1 LLAISAIL
9 IIRFIPRLHE
19 LTKFELINPMSLN
32 HGIMIESGK
41 DFILKLVLCYNLD
54 FLKAYYWDRNN
65 GSLLPLCK

>member
-41 DFILKLVLCYNLD
+41 DFILKLVFFYNPD
-54 FLKAYYWDRNN
+54 FSKAYY
-65 GSLLPLCK
+65 

>member
-32 HGIMIESGK
+32 HGIMIK
-41 DFILKLVLCYNLD
+41 K
-54 FLKAYYWDRNN
+54 K
-65 GSLLPLCK
+65 KKK